1 MAETEIKKINGRT
14 LADET
19 AREMAKNADGV
30 VKYTAQTLT
39 DSQKAQART
48 NIGAGTSSFS
58 GSYNDLTNKPA
69 IPSVDWNQVTTGT
82 NITLADRTEY
92 RLTDVTTLTISYST
106 GNFEC
111 WLRLTFADSG
121 DITVT
126 LPESQYIGSTPTF
139 ANGETWE
146 LSPSDSSEDDFETL
160 KSQLNQIMEVYSE

>member
-14 LADET
+14 LADTT
-19 AREMAKNADGV
+19 AREMAKNADGA

-39 DSQKAQART
+39 DAQKQQART
-48 NIGAGTSSFS
+48 NIGAGTSDFD
-58 GSYNDLTNKPA
+58 GDYNNLTNKPT
-69 IPSVDWNQVTTGT
+69 IPSVDWNQVATGT
-82 NITLADRTEY
+82 NITLTDRTEY
-92 RLTDVTTLTISYST
+92 RLTAVTTLTISYPT

-126 LPESQYIGSTPTF
+126 LPESQYIGSVPTF

-146 LSPSDSSEDDFETL
+146 LSIKDGVIVSA
-160 KSQLNQIMEVYSE
+160 KVG